1 MSGLDT
7 GTFCGKLTG
16 AGGELCAAFIS
27 GAAVVIDISSTCMS
41 GSGLLFEW
49 EDPSVVVSDFGVDTE
64 GSVALSGVGVA
75 VGPRALEDI
84 GSLAAVFAC
93 WRLISAVIAK
103 R

>member
-1 MSGLDT
+1 MVGAASFDNSSGNEVSGLDT

-49 EDPSVVVSDFGVDTE
+49 EDPSVVVSCC
-64 GSVALSGVGVA
+64 
-75 VGPRALEDI
+75 GPFEH
-84 GSLAAVFAC
+84 GEN
-93 WRLISAVIAK
+93 
-103 R
+103 

>member
-16 AGGELCAAFIS
+16 AGGELCAAFIT
-27 GAAVVIDISSTCMS
+27 GASVVIDISSTCMS

-49 EDPSVVVSDFGVDTE
+49 EDLSVVVSDFGVDTV
-64 GSVALSGVGVA
+64 GLVAPSRVGVA
-75 VGPRALEDI
+75 KGPTALEDI

-93 WRLISAVIAK
+93 WWLSSAVIA
-103 R
+103 RR